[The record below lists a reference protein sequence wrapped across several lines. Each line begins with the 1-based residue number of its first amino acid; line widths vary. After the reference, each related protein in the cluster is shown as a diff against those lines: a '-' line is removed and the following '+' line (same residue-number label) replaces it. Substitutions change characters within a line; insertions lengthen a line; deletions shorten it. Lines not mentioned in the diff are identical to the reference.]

1 QDTKDISARDGELR
15 LRDSCYFSYR
25 MFPISKSSCSQ
36 DTSTVRF
43 FIDTTYSFVKIYVVG
58 LLPIIATRKILIQ
71 ESVRIN
77 TAPSLAEEL
86 KILFGKKRG
95 YIVPLIYIIS
105 AVSIG
110 STFFDIISNDRGNK
124 RTMFLYPG
132 DKDFWCP
139 IHRKDNCKSL
149 LPTINEYYLIE
160 LIYNIILGIRIP
172 GFMESKKTYTSL
184 ECGCDC
190 SAIWSVFLDCKIV
203 FMEYILRMATKSH
216 PIKVLSTIGVF
227 MDPHAILI
235 DGLHANQ
242 QPYYQQI
249 AFLELWHIS
258 KFDHDRRVA
267 IYADFNRKQ
276 PFNCA
281 LHNNPTSAWTEISRT
296 CMDFILGLANSAQNE
311 LKTQHRRKLEMKNKH
326 DLFKKLTESAKKQKQ
341 LVKVRQRNLD
351 VGVTADTLTKDREY
365 WDMKLLEWFHPV
377 GGNQRPF
384 VRKLY
389 CLMIAPLFKRS
400 IERRTKNVFKDLH
413 ITVYAIQGNNYNTI
427 NASLDAHGIVQN
439 DISRVF
445 ESMLDCLMSLER
457 YAKEPPLD
465 DWDIGDPFTDTPYK
479 VLADPFIVINV
490 IKDSLFDLSAAFMP
504 HMDYVKLTSVHYD
517 RLDKLMNER

>member
-1 QDTKDISARDGELR
+1 MSAIPGFIYGFACGSTELSKIQKIY
-15 LRDSCYFSYR
+15 LLVTASCVYAIVAIFHIGCSLFQSR
-25 MFPISKSSCSQ
+25 VDSCSQ
-36 DTSTVRF
+36 DTSTVRS

-110 STFFDIISNDRGNK
+110 STFFDIISNDRGKK
-124 RTMFLYPG
+124 RTMLLYPG

-172 GFMESKKTYTSL
+172 GFMESKKAYISL
-184 ECGCDC
+184 ECGFDC

-216 PIKVLSTIGVF
+216 PIK
-227 MDPHAILI
+227 
-235 DGLHANQ
+235 
-242 QPYYQQI
+242 QI

-296 CMDFILGLANSAQNE
+296 CMDFILGLANSAQSE

-341 LVKVRQRNLD
+341 LVKVGQRNLD

-413 ITVYAIQGNNYNTI
+413 ITVYAIQALTTLMVR
-427 NASLDAHGIVQN
+427 SLHEDAHGIVQN

>member
-1 QDTKDISARDGELR
+1 
-15 LRDSCYFSYR
+15 
-25 MFPISKSSCSQ
+25 M
-36 DTSTVRF
+36 
-43 FIDTTYSFVKIYVVG
+43 IY
-58 LLPIIATRKILIQ
+58 I
-71 ESVRIN
+71 VRIN

-160 LIYNIILGIRIP
+160 LIYNIILGIVCGFDFLIYKRYELIFHIVERIP

-427 NASLDAHGIVQN
+427 NASLVNYEILT
-439 DISRVF
+439 DILILVF
-445 ESMLDCLMSLER
+445 TNTSFNNAYDCLMSLER

-479 VLADPFIVINV
+479 VLADPFIVING
-490 IKDSLFDLSAAFMP
+490 
-504 HMDYVKLTSVHYD
+504 
-517 RLDKLMNER
+517 